1 LSTLLKAQIIAINQF
16 IIICTKDNI
25 YNHNHPSISM
35 TLIKCNNSGYHIIY
49 NSIFRGCGL
58 GIGLYFL
65 CVIGCYCWQ
74 IKGLK
79 FERDVW
85 QSQDRGE
92 YSEVEVDYYLKRF
105 ETDRRQMWLW
115 SFIGAVYVWAPVYLL
130 IFGLSK

>member
-1 LSTLLKAQIIAINQF
+1 
-16 IIICTKDNI
+16 
-25 YNHNHPSISM
+25 M
-35 TLIKCNNSGYHIIY
+35 TLIKCNNSEYHIIY
-49 NSIFRGCGL
+49 NLIFSGRGL

-92 YSEVEVDYYLKRF
+92 YSEVELDYYLKRF

-115 SFIGAVYVWAPVYLL
+115 SFIGAVYVWTPMYRL
-130 IFGLSK
+130 IFGLSE

>member
-1 LSTLLKAQIIAINQF
+1 
-16 IIICTKDNI
+16 
-25 YNHNHPSISM
+25 M
-35 TLIKCNNSGYHIIY
+35 TFIKCNNSRYHIIY
-49 NSIFRGCGL
+49 NSIFRGCSL